1 MAAKTAFDEISGSD
15 RRSSGNYWVKPLASK
30 APDPFFKVFTKVRSN
45 VVFPPIPRQQEMSP
59 S

>member
-1 MAAKTAFDEISGSD
+1 MAAKTAFDEISGSN

-45 VVFPPIPRQQEMSP
+45 VVFPRPFRASRK
-59 S
+59 